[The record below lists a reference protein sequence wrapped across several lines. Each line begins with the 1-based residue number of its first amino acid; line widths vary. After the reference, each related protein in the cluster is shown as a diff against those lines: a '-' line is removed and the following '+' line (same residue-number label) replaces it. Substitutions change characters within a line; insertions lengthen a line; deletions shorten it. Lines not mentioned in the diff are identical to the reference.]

1 MCCTPEDQADG
12 PSPLSEACDS
22 DRVDD
27 LAAAGE
33 VKERFQREGVGAHR
47 IRRLRPFRM
56 DDCGFQVIPP
66 KNKSGVDR
74 EDFRTPGLCPIP
86 DGTDDR
92 LGILDCVVSR
102 VKARTFFLLKIRAS
116 SAIE

>member
-1 MCCTPEDQADG
+1 
-12 PSPLSEACDS
+12 
-22 DRVDD
+22 
-27 LAAAGE
+27 
-33 VKERFQREGVGAHR
+33 
-47 IRRLRPFRM
+47 M

-92 LGILDCVVSR
+92 LGILDC
-102 VKARTFFLLKIRAS
+102 AAS
-116 SAIE
+116 P